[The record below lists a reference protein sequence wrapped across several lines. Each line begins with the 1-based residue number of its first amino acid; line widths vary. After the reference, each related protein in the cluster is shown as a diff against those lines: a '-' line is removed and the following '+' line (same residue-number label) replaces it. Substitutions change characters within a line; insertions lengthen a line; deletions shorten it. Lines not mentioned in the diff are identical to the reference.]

1 MKLTRLFAL
10 ALLALTA
17 VPALAQEVVFKD
29 PVGDDHGPGKY
40 VYPTDPVYKAG
51 SFDLTELKVTQKD
64 GKVTFAVS
72 VNSDLEDPWSMPAP
86 ASFSVQMFLIHI
98 QTGKGGVVKG
108 LPGTNV
114 QFAPG
119 DAWNRLVILSP
130 QPAGR
135 VRAEVR
141 QKAADLKELVV
152 VPNESVGKGRTVSGT
167 VDLKDLGGGD
177 ITTWGYQVIAQS
189 NEGFPDKADVLT
201 RKVNEYEGQHRFG
214 GGNDGDCDP
223 HVIDLLAGKGTGD
236 KSEIEAQHQMLAY
249 ECNADGTA
257 KKLATLKMVRK

>member
-1 MKLTRLFAL
+1 MKLTRLFTL
-10 ALLALTA
+10 ALLALAA
-17 VPALAQEVVFKD
+17 VSARAQEVVFKD
-29 PVGDDHGPGKY
+29 PVGDDNGPGKY
-40 VYPTDPVYKAG
+40 VYPTDPVYKPG
-51 SFDLTELKVTQKD
+51 SFDMTELRVTQKGD
-64 GKVTFAVS
+64 KVTFAVS

-86 ASFSVQMFLIHI
+86 ANFSVQMFLIHI
-98 QTGKGGVVKG
+98 QTGKGGVTKG

-114 QFAPG
+114 QFAPA

-135 VRAEVR
+135 VRAEVK

-152 VPNESVGKGRTVSGT
+152 VPAETVGKGRTVSGT

-177 ITTWGYQVIAQS
+177 ITKWGYQVIVQS
-189 NEGFPDKADVLT
+189 NEGFPDKTDVLT

-223 HVIDLLAGKGTGD
+223 HVMDVLAGKGTGD
-236 KSEIEAQHQMLAY
+236 KSEIEAQHQMLSH